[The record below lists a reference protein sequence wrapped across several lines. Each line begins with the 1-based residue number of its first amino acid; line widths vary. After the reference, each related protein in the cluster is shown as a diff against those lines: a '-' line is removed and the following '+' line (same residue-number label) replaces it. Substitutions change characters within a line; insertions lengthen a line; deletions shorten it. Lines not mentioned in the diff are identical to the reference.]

1 MKKRSSYWLLSPYL
15 RLQRRH
21 ISWGFF
27 WVLIYSA
34 FWPVLAT
41 LAGQV
46 SRYLGSDLGM
56 LIQIALWGALAYI
69 LQGIAQYGQNTSMAK
84 VAVSIGFEL
93 RQRLYAHLL
102 RLGPA
107 YFADTQIGDLSYR
120 LTGDIDRVSTT
131 INNMLHQFLPSVLQ
145 LVVVLGNL
153 LYLNWRLTIAV
164 FLIAPLIAVLVGW
177 FGEQVQNQ
185 SRRSQNQIA
194 DLSSAVTED
203 FTGIRLI
210 QAFAA
215 EEFTLNRF
223 MNKAE
228 ANRQAKYQTERWLA
242 IQHPVLSVI
251 QVSGILLV
259 LVLAGWQV
267 NTGNLSMPGLVSYFT
282 SIAMLIDPISRVTS
296 NYSELKQCEASVDR
310 IFELLA
316 VPPTILEKPQAIALP
331 AIAGHIQYQNVT
343 FSYVPDK
350 PVLKNFNLDVKP
362 GEMIA
367 LVGTSGAGKSTIASL
382 LMRFYDIQAGSIS
395 IDNIDIRDVTLPSL
409 RRQIGTVPQDTV
421 LFSATV
427 AENIAFGQPDF
438 DMAAVEAAAKIAN
451 AHQFISQL
459 SQGYQTWV
467 GERGTNFSGGQ
478 RQRIAIARAVFLN
491 PRILVLDE
499 ATSALDS
506 ESEALVQEA
515 LERIMIDRTVFI
527 IAHRLATVRKANR
540 ILVVE
545 NGQVIESGSHSELLK
560 LTNGRYA
567 SFHAQQ
573 FR

>member
-1 MKKRSSYWLLSPYL
+1 
-15 RLQRRH
+15 
-21 ISWGFF
+21 
-27 WVLIYSA
+27 
-34 FWPVLAT
+34 
-41 LAGQV
+41 
-46 SRYLGSDLGM
+46 
-56 LIQIALWGALAYI
+56 
-69 LQGIAQYGQNTSMAK
+69 
-84 VAVSIGFEL
+84 
-93 RQRLYAHLL
+93 
-102 RLGPA
+102 
-107 YFADTQIGDLSYR
+107 
-120 LTGDIDRVSTT
+120 
-131 INNMLHQFLPSVLQ
+131 
-145 LVVVLGNL
+145 VLGNL
-153 LYLNWRLTIAV
+153 VYLNWRLTIAV

-177 FGEQVQNQ
+177 FGEQVQKQ

-215 EEFTLNRF
+215 EEFTLSRF

-228 ANRQAKYQTERWLA
+228 ANRQAKYQTEKWLA

-259 LVLAGWQV
+259 LILAGWQV
-267 NTGNLSMPGLVSYFT
+267 TTGNLSMPGLISYFT

-316 VPPTILEKPQAIALP
+316 VPPTILEKPDAQTLP
-331 AIAGHIQYQNVT
+331 AITGHIQYRDVS
-343 FSYVPDK
+343 FSYLSDK
-350 PVLKNFNLDVKP
+350 PVLKHFNLDVKP

-545 NGQVIESGSHSELLK
+545 NGQVIEAGSHGELLK